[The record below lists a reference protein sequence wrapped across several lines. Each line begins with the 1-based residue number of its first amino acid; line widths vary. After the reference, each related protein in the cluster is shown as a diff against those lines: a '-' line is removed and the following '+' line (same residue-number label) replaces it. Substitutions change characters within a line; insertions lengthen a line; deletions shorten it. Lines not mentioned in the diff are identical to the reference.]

1 MTTDTAIKPLNAL
14 VNDGTLTRWE
24 RDDDRLVVVY
34 SQVDDDCD
42 DWREAEALDL
52 AVDTACQPAAIAL
65 GYTDSGDGGCDEL
78 SRFIV
83 YRA

>member
-1 MTTDTAIKPLNAL
+1 MTSDTAIQTLDAL

-34 SQVDDDCD
+34 PQVADDCD
-42 DWREAEALDL
+42 DGGEALDL
-52 AVDTACQPAAIAL
+52 AVDTACQPAAYAL
-65 GYTDSGDGGCDEL
+65 GYTRSGDGSCDEL
-78 SRFIV
+78 SRCIV

>member
-1 MTTDTAIKPLNAL
+1 MTTEAAIKILNAL
-14 VNDGTLTRWE
+14 VNEGTLTRWE

-34 SQVDDDCD
+34 PQTDDGCDDCG
-42 DWREAEALDL
+42 EALDL

-65 GYTDSGDGGCDEL
+65 GYARSGDGGCDEL